1 MNITDLLTVLKK
13 AHFAGFQISKKNGLL
28 TSTWLL
34 YKRGDFYYFFD
45 INQTIEFTERYK
57 YSESE
62 LTAEM
67 QGGAFA
73 IDAPVN

>member
-1 MNITDLLTVLKK
+1 MNIIALLSQLKTTNVS
-13 AHFAGFQISKKNGLL
+13 GFQISKKNGLL
-28 TSTWLL
+28 TTTWLL

-45 INQTIEFTERYK
+45 INQRIEFSERHK

-67 QGGAFA
+67 QGGVFR
-73 IDAPVN
+73 IDLDVN

>member
-1 MNITDLLTVLKK
+1 MTITELIFQLNKTNVS
-13 AHFAGFQISKKNGLL
+13 GFQISKKNGQV

-34 YKRGDFYYFFD
+34 YKRSDFYYFFD
-45 INQTIEFTERYK
+45 INQKIEFTERYK

-67 QGGAFA
+67 QGGIFR
-73 IDAPVN
+73 IDLDVN

>member
-1 MNITDLLTVLKK
+1 MKITALISQLKK
-13 AHFAGFQISKKNGLL
+13 TNVSGFQISKKNGLL

-45 INQTIEFTERYK
+45 INQKIEFNERYK

-62 LTAEM
+62 LINEM
-67 QGGAFA
+67 RDGAFR
-73 IDAPVN
+73 IDVLVN